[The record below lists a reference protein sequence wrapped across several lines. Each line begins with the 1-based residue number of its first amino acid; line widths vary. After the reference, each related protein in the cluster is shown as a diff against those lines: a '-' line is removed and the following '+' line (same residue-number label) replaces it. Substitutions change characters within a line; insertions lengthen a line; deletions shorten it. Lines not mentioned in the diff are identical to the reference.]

1 MQPLVVSQ
9 RAMKNLLAVPPAFLK
24 LASSSSSG
32 VWSAPVV
39 EMAAAAMA
47 EPTVKRIGEGMGW
60 LHNCNNPCPCIVNV
74 TMDVNETSG
83 MVKSSGFTA
92 RQAVFDR
99 RKRGE
104 YTV

>member
-1 MQPLVVSQ
+1 MSPLVVSQ
-9 RAMKNLLAVPPAFLK
+9 GAMKNLLAVPPALLK

-32 VWSAPVV
+32 VWSAPVA

-60 LHNCNNPCPCIVNV
+60 LHNSNSPCPCIVNV
-74 TMDVNETSG
+74 TMDVNEVSG
-83 MVKSSGFTA
+83 MVKYSGFTA
-92 RQAVFDR
+92 RNAILDR

-104 YTV
+104 